1 MKIEVRVKP
10 GAKTEKVEAPVAQL
24 FGGSEPY
31 KVSVRE
37 PAKEGRANDAVIR
50 VLAKHFKVPASQVRI
65 LRGTLSRNK
74 LVEISEPNVLK

>member
-1 MKIEVRVKP
+1 MKIEVRVRP
-10 GAKTEKVEAPVAQL
+10 GAKTEKVEPPVNQL

-50 VLAKHFKVPASQVRI
+50 LLAKHFKVPSGRIRI

-74 LVEISEPNVLK
+74 TVEIT